1 MAMDV
6 FLAMT
11 AAEIYGKGNLP
22 ANLGWM
28 ACHFS
33 PYGTGL
39 SNLPKQLPA
48 ASLLIVDDIT
58 PIRGHDPQ
66 HILDQLAD
74 CAERFRCR
82 GILLDFQRP
91 VVEETSVLVAFLAQ
105 ALPCP
110 LAVSSVYANAASCA
124 VCLPPV
130 PLSEPP
136 EDWFS
141 PWKGREIWLEVSSEG
156 EEICVTEDGSTSI
169 LVPFPAAS
177 EPEFYEEA
185 LCCHYSIQPEEDKIK
200 FLLRRTKEDLSDLL
214 KLAES
219 FGVTTAVGLYQ
230 EFQQHKN
237 SSSLSL
243 SGGRNYS
250 I

>member
-11 AAEIYGKGNLP
+11 AAEIYGKRNLP

-48 ASLLIVDDIT
+48 SSLLIVDDIT
-58 PIRGHDPQ
+58 PIHCHDPQ

-91 VVEETSVLVAFLAQ
+91 GIEETSALVEFLAQ
-105 ALPCP
+105 ALPYP
-110 LAVSSVYANAASCA
+110 LAVSSVYANAAPCA

-130 PLSEPP
+130 PPSEPP

-141 PWKGREIWLEVSSEG
+141 PWSGRELWLELSSEG
-156 EEICVTEDGSTSI
+156 EEITVGEQGSNVI
-169 LVPFPAAS
+169 PVPFPTES
-177 EPEFYEEA
+177 DPEFHEGS
-185 LCCHYSIQPEEDKIK
+185 LCCHYSIVEEADKIK

-214 KLAES
+214 TNAES

-230 EFQQHKN
+230 EFHKIKTA
-237 SSSLSL
+237 LHKQ
-243 SGGRNYS
+243 GGS
-250 I
+250 

>member
-11 AAEIYGKGNLP
+11 AAEIYGKRNFP

-39 SNLPKQLPA
+39 SNLPKQIPA

-74 CAERFRCR
+74 YAERFRCR

-130 PLSEPP
+130 PPSEPP

-141 PWKGREIWLEVSSEG
+141 PWNDREIWLEISSEG
-156 EEICVTEDGSTSI
+156 EKITVTEQGSAVTAF
-169 LVPFPAAS
+169 PFPT
-177 EPEFYEEA
+177 EFQPEFHEES
-185 LCCHYSIQPEEDKIK
+185 LCCHYSICPEDDKIK

-214 KLAES
+214 KKAES
-219 FGVTTAVGLYQ
+219 FGVTTAVGLWQ
-230 EFQQHKN
+230 EFPQK
-237 SSSLSL
+237 
-243 SGGRNYS
+243 
-250 I
+250 

>member
-11 AAEIYGKGNLP
+11 AAEIYGKRNLP

-91 VVEETSVLVAFLAQ
+91 GIEEASALVGILAQ

-130 PLSEPP
+130 PPSEPP

-141 PWKGREIWLEVSSEG
+141 PWNRREIWMEVSSEG
-156 EEICVTEDGSTSI
+156 EEICITESGRTSI
-169 LVPFPAAS
+169 PLPFPTGS
-177 EPEFYEEA
+177 DPEFHEEA
-185 LCCHYSIQPEEDKIK
+185 LCCHYSICPEDDKIK

-214 KLAES
+214 AKAES
-219 FGVTTAVGLYQ
+219 FGVTTAVGLWQ
-230 EFQQHKN
+230 ELQQNKN
-237 SSSLSL
+237 
-243 SGGRNYS
+243 RPA
-250 I
+250 

>member
-1 MAMDV
+1 MAVDV

-11 AAEIYGKGNLP
+11 AAEICENHSLS

-48 ASLLIVDDIT
+48 DSLLMVDDIT
-58 PIRGHDPQ
+58 PIHGHDPGR
-66 HILDQLAD
+66 ILDQLTA

-91 VVEETSVLVAFLAQ
+91 DVAETAALVKILSQ
-105 ALPCP
+105 ELPCP
-110 LAVSSVYANAASCA
+110 VAVSSFYADAATCA

-130 PLSEPP
+130 PPSEAP
-136 EDWFS
+136 ETWFS
-141 PWKGREIWLEVSSEG
+141 PWQGREIWLELAWEA
-156 EEICVTEDGSTSI
+156 EEIAVTEQGSISSP
-169 LVPFPAAS
+169 VFYPAAFH
-177 EPEFYEEA
+177 PEFHEEA
-185 LCCHYSIQPEEDKIK
+185 LCCHYRIQKETDKIK

-214 KLAES
+214 KLGES

-230 EFQQHKN
+230 EFREN
-237 SSSLSL
+237 EN
-243 SGGRNYS
+243 RPA
-250 I
+250 

>member
-11 AAEIYGKGNLP
+11 ATEICRNRNLP

-58 PIRGHDPQ
+58 PIRSHDPQ
-66 HILDQLAD
+66 CILDQLAD
-74 CAERFRCR
+74 CAERFHCR

-91 VVEETSVLVAFLAQ
+91 DIEETAALVGILAP

-110 LAVSSVYANAASCA
+110 LAVSSVYADAASCA

-130 PLSEPP
+130 PPSEPP
-136 EDWFS
+136 EEWLS

-156 EEICVTEDGSTSI
+156 EEIAVSEQGSSVI
-169 LVPFPAAS
+169 AVPFPAQS
-177 EPEFYEEA
+177 QPEFHEES
-185 LCCHYSIQPEEDKIK
+185 LCCHYSIRQESDKIK

-214 KLAES
+214 KVAES
-219 FGVTTAVGLYQ
+219 FGVTTAVRLYQ
-230 EFQQHKN
+230 EFEHNKN
-237 SSSLSL
+237 RPAYA
-243 SGGRNYS
+243 GRL
-250 I
+250 